1 MTINGWADSKD
12 VIKARSE
19 MIKLFIKM
27 NTHNKSRKDKKI
39 DLGYIDGGIG
49 IPVCKRCW
57 KPMENYVPD
66 KGRFKGQVQ
75 KNSWTC
81 KCTPNLVLN
90 IG

>member
-1 MTINGWADSKD
+1 MTNTKL
-12 VIKARSE
+12 KSE
-19 MIKLFIKM
+19 V
-27 NTHNKSRKDKKI
+27 SKKI

-57 KPMENYVPD
+57 KLIENYIPD
-66 KGRFKGQVQ
+66 KGRFKGQLQ
-75 KNSWTC
+75 KYSWVC